1 MSASRT
7 SLNLSIQRGSCYEL
21 SSQILMDFF
30 QVFGKIEELKY
41 HEEKGKGVVKFESEE
56 VARSLLFKNLVIGE
70 CTIFTW
76 RSLDSLGEKP
86 EPGLLLVGR
95 NLFIILSVDPESWL
109 QNLLGYHQGLRS
121 CLS

>member
-7 SLNLSIQRGSCYEL
+7 TLNLSIQRGSCYEL
-21 SSQILMDFF
+21 SAQILMEFF

-56 VARSLLFKNLVIGE
+56 VARSLLYKNLVIGE

-95 NLFIILSVDPESWL
+95 NLLIICLCKQS
-109 QNLLGYHQGLRS
+109 LGCRIS
-121 CLS
+121 RAAIWV

>member
-1 MSASRT
+1 M
-7 SLNLSIQRGSCYEL
+7 
-21 SSQILMDFF
+21 
-30 QVFGKIEELKY
+30 FGKIEELKY

-56 VARSLLFKNLVIGE
+56 VARSLLYKNLVIGE

-95 NLFIILSVDPESWL
+95 NLFIILSVYPESWL

>member
-1 MSASRT
+1 MSVSRT

-21 SSQILMDFF
+21 SAQIMMDFF

-41 HEEKGKGVVKFESEE
+41 HKEKGKGV
-56 VARSLLFKNLVIGE
+56 VIGE

-95 NLFIILSVDPESWL
+95 NLLLILFV
-109 QNLLGYHQGLRS
+109 
-121 CLS
+121 

>member
-1 MSASRT
+1 MSASKT

-21 SSQILMDFF
+21 SVKILMDFF

-56 VARSLLFKNLVIGE
+56 VARSLLYKNLVIGE

-95 NLFIILSVDPESWL
+95 NLFIISV
-109 QNLLGYHQGLRS
+109 Y
-121 CLS
+121 